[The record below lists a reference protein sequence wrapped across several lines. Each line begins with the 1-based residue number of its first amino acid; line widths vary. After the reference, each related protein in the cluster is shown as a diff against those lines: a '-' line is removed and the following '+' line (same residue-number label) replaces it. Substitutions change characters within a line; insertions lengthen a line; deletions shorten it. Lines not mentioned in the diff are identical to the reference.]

1 MVWGAT
7 KEVGFGAFV
16 ASKISTILS
25 TTHCATA
32 KRRAVKIYAIEEKQ
46 STRASSPDL
55 LQWTVSVLQRKQ
67 FSDTRAGHI
76 RC

>member
-46 STRASSPDL
+46 STSL
-55 LQWTVSVLQRKQ
+55 VT
-67 FSDTRAGHI
+67 
-76 RC
+76 